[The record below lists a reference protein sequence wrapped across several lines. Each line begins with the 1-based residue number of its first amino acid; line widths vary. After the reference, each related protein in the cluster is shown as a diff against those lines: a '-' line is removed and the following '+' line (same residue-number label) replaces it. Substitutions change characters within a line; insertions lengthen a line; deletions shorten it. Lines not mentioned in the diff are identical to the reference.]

1 MEAECTENVPKQRA
15 GVHNQKRDISSSE
28 EYNQA
33 RNTIY
38 HRCGRCL
45 NKCNDI
51 LSDDDRDKICQNYWK
66 MGDMQRQRDYIANHV
81 VIKANSRK
89 TPGSRRNMTLHYFF
103 TVLDKRVK
111 VCKAVFLKT
120 LCIGE
125 KTVTYTISHRSD
137 TGQSAKDGRGNKP
150 PGIKKLM

>member
-1 MEAECTENVPKQRA
+1 MESEWRQNVRKMSRNK
-15 GVHNQKRDISSSE
+15 GL
-28 EYNQA
+28 EYTTRKGALVQA

-38 HRCGRCL
+38 YRCGRCV
-45 NKCNDI
+45 NKCNVI

-66 MGDMQRQRDYIANHV
+66 MGDMQKQRDYIANHV
-81 VIKANSRK
+81 VIKVYSRK
-89 TPGSRRNMTLHYFF
+89 TPGSRRNMTIHYFF
-103 TVLDKRVK
+103 TVRDKRVK

-137 TGQSAKDGRGNKP
+137 T
-150 PGIKKLM
+150 